1 VDTTKA
7 AKRSVALSSTS
18 GVVAAQ
24 MNDTY
29 LLPTFTR
36 VYLLMPFGFVHDRNT
51 DIIGRYALQV
61 RVGNANPQ
69 SGRGLCSVYQLYPL
83 YRGGLKKKWVIGR
96 EKKE

>member
-1 VDTTKA
+1 
-7 AKRSVALSSTS
+7 
-18 GVVAAQ
+18 

-29 LLPTFTR
+29 LLPTFTG

-69 SGRGLCSVYQLYPL
+69 SGSGPCSIYQLYPL
-83 YRGGLKKKWVIGR
+83 YRGGVKKKWVIGR
-96 EKKE
+96 GKKEQVGK